1 MISVN
6 VKQIITGAAI
16 LAAGVVG
23 FLLGDYRGEIKL
35 QDFQL
40 QVAAQRADDG
50 RQAYEQLVA
59 TQDALDAARRDAVDL
74 RDLAVRVR
82 DAYEDRLRR
91 AEATTAEPCRANC
104 SECERLL
111 NRSAELLS
119 RGGELLQ
126 DAAAKHDA
134 VVRAR

>member
-1 MISVN
+1 M
-6 VKQIITGAAI
+6 VKKVGLVLVTFAT
-16 LAAGVVG
+16 GVVG

-40 QVAAQRADDG
+40 QAAAQRADDG
-50 RQAYEQLVA
+50 RQSYERLVA
-59 TQDALDAARRDAVDL
+59 AQDALDAARRDAVDL
-74 RDLAVRVR
+74 RDMAIRVR

-91 AEATTAEPCRANC
+91 AEATPSEPCRADC

-134 VVRAR
+134 VVSAQ